1 MLIDHLHVDDA
12 RFQVVADGDT
22 LSLGDK
28 TLTFLFTPWV
38 HWPETMST
46 WLEEDKILFSC
57 DFFGS
62 HYATNDVF
70 ADKHEVYDGA
80 KRYYA
85 EIMMPFGGQ
94 VLKNIDK
101 VTQVPDRDHRR
112 RATDRCTTTPGSS
125 SRPTATGP
133 AASRRTSSACRS

>member
-12 RFQVVADGDT
+12 RFQVVSDGET

-28 TLTFLFTPWV
+28 TLTFVFTPWV

-80 KRYYA
+80 EA
-85 EIMMPFGGQ
+85 
-94 VLKNIDK
+94 LL
-101 VTQVPDRDHRR
+101 RR
-112 RATDRCTTTPGSS
+112 E
-125 SRPTATGP
+125 SR
-133 AASRRTSSACRS
+133 CRSAARC

>member
-12 RFQVVADGDT
+12 RFHVVADGDT

-28 TLTFLFTPWV
+28 TLKFLFTPWV

-46 WLEEDKILFSC
+46 WLEEDRILFSC

-62 HYATNDVF
+62 HYATSDVF

-85 EIMMPFGGQ
+85 EIMMPFGGAGAEEHREG
-94 VLKNIDK
+94 DA
-101 VTQVPDRDHRR
+101 VPDRGHRPEPRAGLR
-112 RATDRCTTTPGSS
+112 RSRASS
-125 SRPTATGP
+125 SRRTATGP
-133 AASRRTSSACRS
+133 AASRRTSSACPT

>member
-1 MLIDHLHVDDA
+1 
-12 RFQVVADGDT
+12 
-22 LSLGDK
+22 
-28 TLTFLFTPWV
+28 
-38 HWPETMST
+38 MST
-46 WLEEDKILFSC
+46 WLEEDKVLFSC

-94 VLKNIDK
+94 VLKQHRQSD
-101 VTQVPDRDHRR
+101 QVPDQVDRSEPRAGVRRPRVHHRGL
-112 RATDRCTTTPGSS
+112 P
-125 SRPTATGP
+125 
-133 AASRRTSSACRS
+133 

>member
-12 RFQVVADGDT
+12 RFQVVADGET

-28 TLTFLFTPWV
+28 TLKFLFTPWV

-46 WLEEDKILFSC
+46 WLEEDKVLFSC

-94 VLKNIDK
+94 VLKNIEK
-101 VTQVPDRDHRR
+101 VTQYPIELIGPSHGPVYDDPPFIIEAYR
-112 RATDRCTTTPGSS
+112 
-125 SRPTATGP
+125 TGP